1 MATDDG
7 GRTAVT
13 SGEATSN
20 PTRGPLPGFEG
31 DRPPAAPPAAPA
43 RRFVSTKVEI
53 EGREEVK
60 IVELP
65 AFEPEPWGEGAEL
78 HHVGARVPRVD
89 ALEKVTGRARYTAD
103 VERPGMLHAAILRAP
118 LPRARITRL
127 DLAPALAL
135 PGVRAAVGAAEL
147 PASFAKAGV
156 RLFSPEVTYAGQ
168 PVAALCADS
177 VAEAEAAARAVVV
190 EYEPL
195 PFAATFDE
203 ATAPGAPSVRPRGGN
218 TAPRAP
224 RVAQR
229 GDVEQGFRDADV
241 VVERTYRT
249 PVALHSALEPHGAV
263 AEWEGGRL
271 TLWESTQGI
280 FNTRDDVA
288 GAFGLPH
295 TAVRVI
301 KDYMGGGFGA
311 KNGASTNAY
320 VAALLAQRA
329 GRPVRCLNDREGEQV
344 DAGNRPA
351 TVQRV
356 RLGATRDGR
365 LTAIA
370 LEADIPLGVS
380 GWQAGPAKFYH
391 EMYSCPNVRT
401 SETFAYVNAGA
412 MASFRAPGHVEGAF
426 GMERAMDV
434 LARELGLDPLEL
446 RLRNLAER
454 DEAKDRPYSANNLR
468 ECYRAAAERFGWSAN
483 GGARNAEAGTGRDE
497 PRDESLVASRPSS
510 PVPRSAARRGVGVAA
525 QVWGTGGGPPAYA
538 LVKLNSDGSADVL
551 TGTQDLGTGSRTIL
565 TQVAAES
572 LGASLAGVRVVIG
585 DTERTPYTGNS
596 WGSMTTPSVAP
607 AVRMAA
613 EDARRQLLEAAAQ
626 MLDVSPGDLDA
637 RDGVITVRA
646 DGRTMTFA
654 AVAERLGDVMI
665 IGRGS
670 RGPNPERTAIA
681 TFGVQFAE
689 VEVDV
694 ETGVVR
700 VLRIVA
706 AHDAGRVI
714 NPTLAE
720 SQLEGGIL
728 QGLGYAL
735 FEERILDTRL
745 GLPLNPTLHDYK
757 VPTLSDLPAIDA
769 FCVAGADPSNH
780 VGARGLAEP
789 PIIPTAPA
797 IANAVVDALGVELSE
812 IPLTPWRVLA
822 ALGRGG

>member
-1 MATDDG
+1 MATEQPGESD
-7 GRTAVT
+7 T
-13 SGEATSN
+13 SAARN
-20 PTRGPLPGFEG
+20 PTRGELPGFEG
-31 DRPPAAPPAAPA
+31 EAPPPAAAPA
-43 RRFVSTKVEI
+43 GRFVSTTVEI
-53 EGREEVK
+53 EGREEEK

-65 AFEPEPWGEGAEL
+65 AFEPEPWGADAVL
-78 HHVGARVPRVD
+78 HHVGRRVQRVD

-118 LPRARITRL
+118 LPRGRVVRL

-135 PGVRAAVGAAEL
+135 PGVRDAVAAADV
-147 PASFAKAGV
+147 PAGFAQAGV

-177 VAEAEAAARAVVV
+177 IDAAERALGAIAV
-190 EYEPL
+190 EYETL
-195 PFAATFDE
+195 PFAATFE
-203 ATAPGAPSVRPRGGN
+203 VAVAPGAPAVRPRGGN
-218 TAPRAP
+218 TPPGAP
-224 RVAQR
+224 RVAAR
-229 GDVEQGFRDADV
+229 GDVERGLREADV
-241 VVERTYRT
+241 VVEREYRT
-249 PVALHSALEPHGAV
+249 PVALHTAFEPHGAV

-288 GAFGLPH
+288 AAFGLPH

-320 VAALLAQRA
+320 VAALLARRS

-344 DAGNRPA
+344 DSGNRPA

-365 LTAIA
+365 LTAID
-370 LEADIPLGVS
+370 LVADVPLGVS
-380 GWQAGPAKFYH
+380 GWQAGPGKVYH
-391 EMYSCPNVRT
+391 QMYSCSNVRT
-401 SETFAYVNAGA
+401 AETFAYVNAGA
-412 MASFRAPGHVEGAF
+412 MCSFRAPGHVEGAF
-426 GMERAMDV
+426 GLERAMDV
-434 LARELGLDPLEL
+434 LARALSLDPLEL
-446 RLRNLAER
+446 RRRNFAAHDQE
-454 DEAKDRPYSANNLR
+454 KDRPYSSNQLR
-468 ECYRAAAERFGWSAN
+468 ECYRQGAERFGW
-483 GGARNAEAGTGRDE
+483 GMARA
-497 PRDESLVASRPSS
+497 
-510 PVPRSAARRGVGVAA
+510 PRSQGREADTRTELRRGVGVAA
-525 QVWGTGGGPPAYA
+525 QVWNAGGGPPAYA

-572 LGASLAGVRVVIG
+572 LGATLAGVRVVIG

-626 MLDVSPGDLDA
+626 MLDVAPDRLDA
-637 RDGVITVRA
+637 RDGVIAVRGTDRA
-646 DGRTMTFA
+646 MTFA

-670 RGPNPERTAIA
+670 RGPNPERIGIA

-700 VLRIVA
+700 VIRIVA
-706 AHDAGRVI
+706 AHDAGRII

-720 SQLEGGIL
+720 SQLEGGII

-735 FEERILDTRL
+735 FEERVLDPRL
-745 GLPLNPTLHDYK
+745 GVALNPTMHDYK
-757 VPTLSDLPAIDA
+757 LPTLSDLPAIEA
-769 FCVAGADPSNH
+769 FCLQGADPSNH
-780 VGARGLAEP
+780 TGARGLAEA

-797 IANAVVDALGVELSE
+797 IANAVADALGVEIDE
-812 IPLTPWRVLA
+812 IPLTPWRVLTSI
-822 ALGRGG
+822 GGTA